1 MAPAMRPRRRA
12 LTALFACAAL
22 LAGCSSAG
30 PARTSA
36 WFAPASVA
44 MMMQG
49 NTSAYSLLGA
59 GVAYLAYD
67 PLAPNWEIIE
77 QPLGEGHFAMQLR
90 QRSINSGGDG
100 EARQVVARRANLLMR
115 DGGYSGYRLLRL
127 EESVESTRPFAQ
139 RVAEAE
145 IRLQRSTTFPEF

>member
-1 MAPAMRPRRRA
+1 
-12 LTALFACAAL
+12 
-22 LAGCSSAG
+22 
-30 PARTSA
+30 
-36 WFAPASVA
+36 
-44 MMMQG
+44 
-49 NTSAYSLLGA
+49 
-59 GVAYLAYD
+59 
-67 PLAPNWEIIE
+67 
-77 QPLGEGHFAMQLR
+77 MQLR

-145 IRLQRSTTFPEF
+145 IRLQRSATFPEF

>member
-1 MAPAMRPRRRA
+1 MTRRR
-12 LTALFACAAL
+12 TPRSAL
-22 LAGCSSAG
+22 LVCAVLITGCGSTG
-30 PARTSA
+30 PAQTSA

-77 QPLGEGHFAMQLR
+77 QPLGEGRFAMQLR

-115 DGGYSGYRLLRL
+115 DGGYSSYQLLRL

-145 IRLQRSTTFPEF
+145 IRLQRSATFPEL